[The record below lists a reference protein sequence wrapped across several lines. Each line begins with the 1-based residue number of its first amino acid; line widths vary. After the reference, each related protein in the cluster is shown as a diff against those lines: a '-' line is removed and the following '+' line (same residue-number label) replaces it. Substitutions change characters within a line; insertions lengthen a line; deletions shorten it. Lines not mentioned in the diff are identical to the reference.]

1 MTERKHNWLDRFVYL
16 SPWLILSSYLAFL
29 FLALAPGRFA
39 FEATTGLYVALA
51 SFFFCLVIAFNYGWP
66 ASVAWYLSKTLQ
78 GHPYEGRKILVTFF
92 LSLALLLSPVIVEL
106 AFLNPN
112 LIEDSALLSAM
123 FPLLGSLGWIGLLR
137 VLWVASRLM
146 VFSEVGTDVPANRVV
161 GTFVAF
167 LFLPIGVFSLAR
179 RLHKQR
185 L

>member
-1 MTERKHNWLDRFVYL
+1 MAERENDWLDRFVHL
-16 SPWLILSSYLAFL
+16 SPLLILSSYLAFT
-29 FLALAPGRFA
+29 FLVLAPGLLS
-39 FEATTGLYVALA
+39 FEATTGPYIALA
-51 SFFFCLVIAFNYGWP
+51 SFFFFLVIAFNYGWP
-66 ASVAWYLSKTLQ
+66 ASVAWYLSKAMP
-78 GHPYEGRKILVTFF
+78 GHSYEGRKILATFF
-92 LSLALLLSPVIVEL
+92 LSLALLLSPIIVEL
-106 AFLNPN
+106 AFLDPN
-112 LIEDSALLSAM
+112 LIEDSARLSAV
-123 FPLLGSLGWIGLLR
+123 FPLLGTLGWIGLLR